1 LLAVRDLDVSYGDV
15 QVLFGVDMN
24 VGEGEVIALLGTNGA
39 GKSTLL
45 KAISGLV
52 PASSGS
58 VHFDGNDITKLPAEK
73 VAALHLS
80 QMPGGQ
86 GVFPSLTVAENLRVA
101 GWLQRR
107 NVDRQ
112 REQVGRIV
120 ELFPVLG
127 DRLAH
132 PAANLSGGQQQM
144 LALAMAFLGEPR
156 LLAIDELSLGLAPT
170 IVEQLLDVVRSLAA
184 QGTTV
189 VLVEQSVN
197 VALAVAETAYFMEKG
212 QIRFHGPTSELLD
225 RPDVLRSVFLEGA
238 AAGMAVRDAGADG
251 PATPT
256 PPVVPATAAAPATVT
271 ASTASNE
278 RAVSVG
284 PTDGHRTN
292 GAAPA
297 LAVSGLSVHFG
308 GIRAVS
314 DVDLRVARREIVGI
328 IGPNGAGKTTLFDLI
343 SGFTSADAGRVELGG
358 VDVSGRSA
366 PARARLGLGRSFQDA
381 RLFPSLTVEEALAVA
396 MERWLDV
403 RDPFN
408 AMLRLPIQQEAE
420 AATWERVG
428 ELLDLMGIEDFRTKF
443 VAELSTGSRRVVDLA
458 CVIAHRPSVVLLDE
472 PSSGI
477 AQREAEALA
486 PLLERIRDS
495 LGASLVVIEHDIAL
509 VTSVADRLVAMDQGR
524 VVADGLPGEVLH
536 HPEVVASYLGVGST
550 ATARSGPAVSPSDPP
565 ARPAQPAG
573 PAER

>member
-1 LLAVRDLDVSYGDV
+1 
-15 QVLFGVDMN
+15 M
-24 VGEGEVIALLGTNGA
+24 
-39 GKSTLL
+39 
-45 KAISGLV
+45 
-52 PASSGS
+52 
-58 VHFDGNDITKLPAEK
+58 
-73 VAALHLS
+73 
-80 QMPGGQ
+80 
-86 GVFPSLTVAENLRVA
+86 
-101 GWLQRR
+101 
-107 NVDRQ
+107 
-112 REQVGRIV
+112 
-120 ELFPVLG
+120 
-127 DRLAH
+127 
-132 PAANLSGGQQQM
+132 
-144 LALAMAFLGEPR
+144 
-156 LLAIDELSLGLAPT
+156 
-170 IVEQLLDVVRSLAA
+170 
-184 QGTTV
+184 
-189 VLVEQSVN
+189 
-197 VALAVAETAYFMEKG
+197 
-212 QIRFHGPTSELLD
+212 
-225 RPDVLRSVFLEGA
+225 LRSVFLEGA

-256 PPVVPATAAAPATVT
+256 PTPPVVPATAAAPATAT
-271 ASTASNE
+271 ASTASNQ

-284 PTDGHRTN
+284 ATDGHRTN

-314 DVDLRVARREIVGI
+314 DVDLRVAPREIVGV

-509 VTSVADRLVAMDQGR
+509 VTSVADRLVAMDQGQ
-524 VVADGLPGEVLH
+524 VVADGLPDEVLH
-536 HPEVVASYLGVGST
+536 HPEVLASYLGVGST
-550 ATARSGPAVSPSDPP
+550 ATARSGPAVPPSDPP